1 MPSVKIAAMTHSLSF
16 LQKISLGLLTWLLRG
31 IAALPQSA
39 RLRLGALLGRLSKRF
54 VGKRRKIMAQN
65 LQTAFPDSTAA
76 WRDEIINEHFDRLGA
91 DALESIW
98 GWYGKTEPPPAHTVT
113 GAEHVEAALARG
125 QGVILNAGHF
135 TQGEVSVY
143 LAARRWPVHAVYR
156 PNDNPV
162 IDELINVG
170 RRKHVASLIDRENT
184 RAMVR
189 TLKKGGIIW
198 TAADQS
204 FHGKQSAFIPF
215 FGVPCTTNLA
225 IPILARMG
233 NAVVLPYYV
242 RRSGETYEVII
253 HPPLENLPSGDD
265 VADTAR
271 LVTVL
276 EEEIRAQPG
285 AYLWGHRRYKNRAPD
300 KADTAVEPE

>member
-1 MPSVKIAAMTHSLSF
+1 MPAVKIVVMTHSLSF
-16 LQKISLGLLTWLLRG
+16 MQKILLSLLTLLLRA
-31 IAALPQSA
+31 IAALPQPA
-39 RLRLGALLGRLSKRF
+39 RLRLGALLGRFAKRF

-98 GWYGKTEPPPAHTVT
+98 GWYGRTEPPPRHTLI
-113 GAEHVEAALARG
+113 GGEHIDAALGRG

-135 TQGEVSVY
+135 AQGEVSVY

-162 IDELINVG
+162 IDELINIG
-170 RRKHVASLIDRENT
+170 RRKHVVSLIDRENT

-215 FGVPCTTNLA
+215 FGVKCTTNTA
-225 IPILARMG
+225 IPILAKMG
-233 NAVVLPYYV
+233 QAVVLPYYV
-242 RRSGETYEVII
+242 RRSGDAYEVII
-253 HPPLENLPSGDD
+253 HPPLDNLPSGNEVD
-265 VADTAR
+265 DTAR
-271 LVTVL
+271 LVNIL
-276 EEEIRAQPG
+276 EEEIRAQPS

-300 KADTAVEPE
+300 EANAPIEPE